1 MIITSTNL
9 GIIFDTC
16 NKIVTLRKIFR
27 ILLGISVSEGTIIV
41 FIF

>member
-1 MIITSTNL
+1 MVMTSTKM
-9 GIIFDTC
+9 GIILDTC
-16 NKIVTLRKIFR
+16 NKNVTLTKIFI